1 LIIRNGLNNLII
13 QILRANEFLILKQQI
28 RVLTHGEI
36 SNLYIQEEIP
46 ESNKELYF
54 DIMLE
59 GPCGV
64 LVVSKLSGVFDAQT
78 LFNGSAPYGRRRLN

>member
-1 LIIRNGLNNLII
+1 M
-13 QILRANEFLILKQQI
+13 
-28 RVLTHGEI
+28 LTHGEI
-36 SNLYIQEEIP
+36 STLYIKEEIP

-64 LVVSKLSGVFDAQT
+64 LVVSKLSGVYDA
-78 LFNGSAPYGRRRLN
+78 